1 MAVRCVKGREQWSD
15 RQMDVGLPPTDL
27 EVRQYFQN
35 YQPDVVIFIET
46 PFNWKLT
53 DIARKYGIKT
63 VAIIMH
69 ETCTL
74 ERAAGADLIICPC
87 QSAWDKI
94 PLPNKILLPLPIGLD
109 LFPHKQRDGH
119 VFVFNMGYG
128 GVNDRRQSVKT
139 LAAFSLLRNPEARLI
154 INSQVPTNLKITDK
168 RIELREVNYPEP
180 KQIYAD
186 GDIAL
191 LPIAYGGY
199 ERMIPESMASGMP
212 TLTMDADP
220 MNTYQPDLDLR
231 VRVNKQYRITDQWV
245 YNTVYNEVSIPDLLQ
260 KMEWLIGIDTPEYSL
275 RARNWA
281 EAQSWESTE
290 PNYKAIWLQTLGELC
305 SA

>member
-1 MAVRCVKGREQWSD
+1 MAVRCVKGRERWSD
-15 RQMDVGLPPTDL
+15 RQMDVSLPPTDL

-139 LAAFSLLRNPEARLI
+139 LAAFSLLRDPEARLI

-199 ERMIPESMASGMP
+199 ERLILESMASGLP
-212 TLTMDADP
+212 TLTTDADP
-220 MNTYQPDLDLR
+220 MNTFQNDPDLLVGVCR
-231 VRVNKQYRITDQWV
+231 SYKITDQWV
-245 YNTVYNEVSIPDLLQ
+245 YDTVYNEVSPIDLLK
-260 KMEWLIGIDTPEYSL
+260 KMQWLLTIDTAEYSK
-275 RARNWA
+275 RARARA
-281 EAQSWESTE
+281 EVLSWESGDF
-290 PNYKAIWLQTLGELC
+290 KALWLENLGELC